1 MTTQEEGAVRRA
13 GRRRAGSRGHRGRL
27 RDWCGSSQ
35 TFGTA
40 RFRGSRRR
48 PAPREAPGGRHGGR
62 RRGRSRSRRYQ
73 RISADPLSP
82 AQVVARVLD
91 RFGRLDVVVNN
102 AAVIRTGSLDDITPE
117 LVDHH
122 YAVNVRGPLLLVKAA
137 LPALR
142 ESPDAAIV
150 NISSSVGSIVKP
162 GNMLYGSTKAALEY
176 LTRAWAYELA
186 EDRIRVNCIAPGP
199 VDTPIHATYSTDLAA
214 TYSRSR
220 PAGASA
226 ANGPR
231 RRHRNLDW
239 PARNSSDVVDHRQ
252 CSPRGWWSSARGTGL
267 GWWLAA
273 SLHESYPDD
282 S

>member
-1 MTTQEEGAVRRA
+1 MTTQEEGAGEERA
-13 GRRRAGSRGHRGRL
+13 GEERVAVVTGGGSGIGAAAVKRLAQLGFGVVAVGRRREKLQEVA
-27 RDWCGSSQ
+27 
-35 TFGTA
+35 TA
-40 RFRGSRRR
+40 V
-48 PAPREAPGGRHGGR
+48 ADAGGRALALPADL
-62 RRGRSRSRRYQ
+62 
-73 RISADPLSP
+73 ADPLSP

-199 VDTPIHATYSTDLAA
+199 VDTPIHATYSTDSGCYLQ
-214 TYSRSR
+214 RSR

-226 ANGPR
+226 ANGPC

-239 PARNSSDVVDHRQ
+239 PARNSRDVVDHRQ